1 MELVLVRDLS
11 PFNLP
16 LLSRELFALFTRAR
30 KRERERGWKRSIAR
44 GRQLEKYA
52 KNSAQIKKKK
62 KACRGKGGCLVTAMP
77 RAMPNARPPPPV

>member
-62 KACRGKGGCLVTAMP
+62 KGVPGKGRLSGNCDASSDAE
-77 RAMPNARPPPPV
+77 R

>member
-1 MELVLVRDLS
+1 MELVLVCDLS

-30 KRERERGWKRSIAR
+30 ERERERKSKRARESTKRSIAR

-52 KNSAQIKKKK
+52 KNSAQIKKK
-62 KACRGKGGCLVTAMP
+62 
-77 RAMPNARPPPPV
+77 RAGEREVVW